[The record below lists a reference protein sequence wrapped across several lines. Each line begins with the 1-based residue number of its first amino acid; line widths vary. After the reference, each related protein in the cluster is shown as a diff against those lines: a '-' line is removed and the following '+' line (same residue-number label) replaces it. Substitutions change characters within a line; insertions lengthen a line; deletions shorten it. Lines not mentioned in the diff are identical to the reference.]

1 MYENV
6 NHNDCK
12 IKVACNDSESNI
24 IYLQTLNDKDRIYFI
39 KKFANLCQK
48 SVLILS
54 DNNSINDFKWSDFL
68 RVSPGLPHLIAY
80 DYINKN
86 FDIPWDKLF
95 QIHINIEKI
104 DDEQLLRLL
113 LELTRRGRNGEK
125 ISLIIDKFDSLS
137 NKIKLIIDN
146 YDSSPNR
153 IRLID
158 KMYITR
164 TFSNAFANNITLI
177 CNNSIDE
184 ELCNSIC
191 TNLIQNTHKNL
202 YDFTDENNVLTCKD
216 TTLDEIKLY

>member
-1 MYENV
+1 M
-6 NHNDCK
+6 
-12 IKVACNDSESNI
+12 
-24 IYLQTLNDKDRIYFI
+24 
-39 KKFANLCQK
+39 CQK

-54 DNNSINDFKWSDFL
+54 DNNSINDFKRSDFL